1 MTKVLWHIHETR
13 AKALMDLSNIAQDF
27 KDKPG
32 TKFKVVP
39 RKGYSIEVTPPRK
52 GSKPKTSNNQGK
64 RRKKTSSQFSF

>member
-39 RKGYSIEVTPPRK
+39 RKGFSVEVTPPRK
-52 GSKPKTSNNQGK
+52 TANKPKNSSRK
-64 RRKKTSSQFSF
+64 AKKKTSSLLSF